1 MEPQAKISKNA
12 SWKGHPGEDQE
23 NRGAFVRW
31 LKRGGRGNIFQ
42 ARKEA
47 CKTNEGFCC
56 EYKIYKHFSVTVVA
70 ISEQKLAGDEAKE
83 LKLRSL
89 KKIISLC
96 TTSFLEDTDSSPLP
110 RNWKQSYGRQK
121 WTEQIK
127 GQELVS
133 ARAQWANE
141 VF

>member
-31 LKRGGRGNIFQ
+31 LNGAGRGQFIFQ

-89 KKIISLC
+89 KKNHI
-96 TTSFLEDTDSSPLP
+96 FMHNQFPEDTDSSPL
-110 RNWKQSYGRQK
+110 
-121 WTEQIK
+121 
-127 GQELVS
+127 
-133 ARAQWANE
+133 A
-141 VF
+141 